1 MKIIIMHLVF
11 FSTVKCSG
19 KEDFIRFN
27 IFYYVATLV
36 PSWVWTPDLD
46 FMKFTMLVDRFTDIL
61 LCIIFFSTC
70 MGVKSV
76 FFFNLAVFAHLT
88 LPIAL
93 KGLQSQS
100 FHKLDSLTIKMFY
113 TANGIN
119 RPCSFQK
126 EYFLKKNTQL
136 YKKKFS
142 LQNGIPY

>member
-11 FSTVKCSG
+11 FSTVKCSR

-36 PSWVWTPDLD
+36 PSWGLNPWPGFHEIHNFGRPLYGHL
-46 FMKFTMLVDRFTDIL
+46 TMHY
-61 LCIIFFSTC
+61 FFLNMYGS
-70 MGVKSV
+70 KEW

-100 FHKLDSLTIKMFY
+100 FHKLDFSYHKDVLHCKWYQSALQFSKRIFFKKKY
-113 TANGIN
+113 SVI
-119 RPCSFQK
+119 QK
-126 EYFLKKNTQL
+126 EVF
-136 YKKKFS
+136 
-142 LQNGIPY
+142 LQNGIP

>member
-1 MKIIIMHLVF
+1 MF
-11 FSTVKCSG
+11 
-19 KEDFIRFN
+19 
-27 IFYYVATLV
+27 
-36 PSWVWTPDLD
+36 
-46 FMKFTMLVDRFTDIL
+46 
-61 LCIIFFSTC
+61 
-70 MGVKSV
+70 

-126 EYFLKKNTQL
+126 EYFFLKKYTVIQKEVFPSKRNTL
-136 YKKKFS
+136 LVVKKGNK
-142 LQNGIPY
+142 